1 MVSLASFHCRLAA
14 RQQNPF
20 GERPV
25 VIACLGD
32 SVTHGVF
39 EVTEATAG
47 SAGRMELTYDAG
59 AVYHARLKRL
69 LDLFYPAAAVQ
80 VINAGISGDTA
91 AGGAARLERD
101 VLSFSPDLCIVCFGL
116 NDATAGSQGLP
127 GFRQA
132 LTDILDRLTDI
143 PTILLT
149 PCMMNMAVSGFIT
162 GENLRAAAERC
173 RETQTAGVLSA
184 YAETVRALAG
194 SRGVAL
200 CDEYA
205 RYEAWAAGGVDTD
218 RFLANGINHPLRDI
232 HLLWAYDLFALL
244 VG

>member
-1 MVSLASFHCRLAA
+1 MVSLASFRKRLAA

-25 VIACLGD
+25 LIACLGD

-39 EVTEATAG
+39 EVTEAAG
-47 SAGRMELTYDAG
+47 QSSGGMALTYDAG
-59 AVYHARLKRL
+59 AVYHARLKQL

-80 VINAGISGDTA
+80 VINAGISGDSA

-116 NDATAGSQGLP
+116 NDATGGQAGLP
-127 GFRQA
+127 DFRQA
-132 LTDILDRLTDI
+132 LTEILDRLADI

-149 PCMMNMAVSGFIT
+149 PCRMNTAVSGFIT
-162 GENLRAAAERC
+162 GDALRAAAERC
-173 RETQTAGVLSA
+173 RETQTTGVLSA
-184 YAETVRALAG
+184 YVEIVRDLAG

-232 HLLWAYDLFALL
+232 HRLWAYDLLALL
-244 VG
+244 IG